1 MRIAAVLRE
10 ERERAGL
17 TQAQLARKCGT
28 SESSLRCYELGVRPI
43 PIDIT
48 ARAAK
53 VLKSPRL
60 AMTTCQECPVNI
72 LVPPWLDKVD
82 RHPVSELAV
91 VLAEAEEAIE
101 ALRRL
106 NLVNKLRP
114 GDLSPDERC
123 ALERAMDQVADLIPA
138 AAMALAAWCETYSID
153 MMAIRS
159 RQLAKFRARGYIS
172 EDGEEVPA

>member
-1 MRIAAVLRE
+1 
-10 ERERAGL
+10 
-17 TQAQLARKCGT
+17 
-28 SESSLRCYELGVRPI
+28 
-43 PIDIT
+43 
-48 ARAAK
+48 
-53 VLKSPRL
+53 
-60 AMTTCQECPVNI
+60 MTTCQECPVNI

>member
-1 MRIAAVLRE
+1 MQTSAVLRE

-60 AMTTCQECPVNI
+60 AMTACQECPVNI
-72 LVPPWLDKVD
+72 LVPPWLDRVD

-91 VLAEAEEAIE
+91 ILAEAREAIG
-101 ALRRL
+101 ALENL
-106 NLVNKLRP
+106 SLVNKLRP
-114 GDLSPDERC
+114 GDLSPDERRT
-123 ALERAMDQVADLIPA
+123 LERAMDQVADLIPA
-138 AAMALAAWCETYSID
+138 AAMALAAWCEAYGID
-153 MMAIRS
+153 MVAVRH
-159 RQLAKFRARGYIS
+159 RQLAKFRARGYITE
-172 EDGEEVPA
+172 EDEEASA